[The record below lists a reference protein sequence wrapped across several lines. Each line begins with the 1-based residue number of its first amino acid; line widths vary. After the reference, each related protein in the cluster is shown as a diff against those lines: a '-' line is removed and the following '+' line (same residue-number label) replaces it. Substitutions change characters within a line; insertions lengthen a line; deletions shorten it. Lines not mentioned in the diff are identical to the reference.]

1 MTLREQIEQRRRQ
14 WEAFNRWEEQQ
25 PPLEREPQR
34 RRQWEGVNRWEE
46 QQPPLEREPGQILAD
61 LGAILRWIP
70 EEDRLH
76 DPDPETRGVQV
87 LLAAGRVLNR
97 RHEIGRASC
106 RERV

>member
-14 WEAFNRWEEQQ
+14 WEAF
-25 PPLEREPQR
+25 
-34 RRQWEGVNRWEE
+34 NRWEE

-76 DPDPETRGVQV
+76 TPTRRR
-87 LLAAGRVLNR
+87 AACRFCWQ
-97 RHEIGRASC
+97 RAGF
-106 RERV
+106 